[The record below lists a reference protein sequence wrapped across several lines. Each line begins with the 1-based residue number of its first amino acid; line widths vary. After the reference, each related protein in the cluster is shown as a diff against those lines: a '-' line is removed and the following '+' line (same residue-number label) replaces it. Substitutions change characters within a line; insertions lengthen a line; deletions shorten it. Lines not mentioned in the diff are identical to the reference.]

1 MKIYTEMKLYFSKM
15 HGAGNDFVI
24 IDQVTQETKFNQEW
38 VELISSRKFGVGCD
52 QILLLEPPRHK
63 DTDFYYRIFNAD
75 GTEVEQCGNGAR
87 CIGQFIVNKQLS
99 PKASWELETINSR
112 MTVAIAPNN
121 QGIRVNIGSPN
132 FSATS
137 LPFNFTDHDVVNNNI
152 FKLQIE
158 KTNHLDYLKDNI
170 LEFSL
175 VSIGNPHIVIN
186 LDHIAIDYSNKNLIT
201 NFINKIGK
209 YINLHSQFP
218 KGANVN
224 FIKIKDSRT
233 IELTTY
239 ERGVGITL
247 ACGSGSCAAAVCAK
261 KLGWLDDNII
271 SVENAGGTLK
281 VAWGDT
287 DESPIW
293 LTGPT
298 VTVFEGYI
306 NL

>member
-1 MKIYTEMKLYFSKM
+1 MKLYFSKM

-24 IDQVTQETKFNQEW
+24 IDQVTQEIKFNPEW
-38 VELISSRKFGVGCD
+38 VDLISSRKFGVGCD
-52 QILLLEPPRHK
+52 QVLLLEPPKHK

-99 PKASWELETINSR
+99 PKASWELETITSR
-112 MTVAIAPNN
+112 MTVALAPNN
-121 QGIRVNIGSPN
+121 QGIRVNIGVPDFN
-132 FSATS
+132 AKN
-137 LPFNFTDHDVVNNNI
+137 LPFNFTEQNIVNNNI
-152 FKLQIE
+152 FKITIE
-158 KTNHLDYLKDNI
+158 DTEHLYYLKHNM

-175 VSIGNPHIVIN
+175 VSVGNPHIVIN
-186 LDHIAIDYSNKNLIT
+186 LDNIDIDYANKNLIT
-201 NFINKIGK
+201 NFINKIGS
-209 YINLHSQFP
+209 YINSHPQFP
-218 KGANVN
+218 KGVNVN
-224 FIKIKDSRT
+224 FIKIKDQRT

-261 KLGWLDDNII
+261 KLGWITDNVIT
-271 SVENAGGTLK
+271 VENAGGILK
-281 VAWGDT
+281 VTWNDA

-298 VTVFEGYI
+298 TTVFEGYI